1 MLVNDHVRQ
10 RCSTALTPCAI
21 ATAVV
26 IRRPTNYSCPCAVG
40 VVFACRRHP
49 STNDIAQSSRL
60 ARVCRASDAAASV
73 LMAQTEETTRVELP
87 RSLGGG
93 RGRVVQWDPSVVGG
107 NSYRVL
113 VDGRSVPVLVRRS
126 EAKRITGGDPFDLP
140 GFGVATLSYENAEG
154 RVWDVRAGAAWA
166 AADVYPRVK
175 IKCRAMFSGSARWR
189 GVFRSPTRRLRRDGV
204 GSMAWSFTKDNRTHW
219 LISTQVYPIAA
230 WAFKARPED
239 ERRITGEHGQLRAP
253 LKRPVAVRGLV
264 VGLLQ
269 AEDRMR
275 EFRDAHPEPN
285 LDLQFVGVEGY
296 AYP

>member
-1 MLVNDHVRQ
+1 
-10 RCSTALTPCAI
+10 
-21 ATAVV
+21 
-26 IRRPTNYSCPCAVG
+26 
-40 VVFACRRHP
+40 
-49 STNDIAQSSRL
+49 
-60 ARVCRASDAAASV
+60 
-73 LMAQTEETTRVELP
+73 MAQTEETTRVELP
-87 RSLGGG
+87 RSSG
-93 RGRVVQWDPSVVGG
+93 RRPRPRVQWDPSVVGG

-154 RVWDVRAGAAWA
+154 RVWDVKAGAAWA

-175 IKCRAMFSGSARWR
+175 IKCRAAPSY
-189 GVFRSPTRRLRRDGV
+189 DGV
-204 GSMAWSFTKDNRTHW
+204 CSMAWSRVTDATSSPRRRRFDGVQVSDNRTHRG
-219 LISTQVYPIAA
+219 SHTRHPIAA

-239 ERRITGEHGQLRAP
+239 ERRITGERAP
-253 LKRPVAVRGLV
+253 RAKRPVALRGLV

-285 LDLQFVGVEGY
+285 LDLRSHGRRGVRHI
-296 AYP
+296 P

>member
-1 MLVNDHVRQ
+1 MVNDHVRQ
-10 RCSTALTPCAI
+10 RCSPALTPCAI

-49 STNDIAQSSRL
+49 ASADIAQSSRL
-60 ARVCRASDAAASV
+60 ARVCRASDAAASI

-154 RVWDVRAGAAWA
+154 RIWDVKAGAAWA
-166 AADVYPRVK
+166 AAD
-175 IKCRAMFSGSARWR
+175 
-189 GVFRSPTRRLRRDGV
+189 
-204 GSMAWSFTKDNRTHW
+204 
-219 LISTQVYPIAA
+219 VYPIAA

-253 LKRPVAVRGLV
+253 LKRPVALRGLV